1 MKTDGE
7 NNHSVPLFNE
17 NNVNN
22 FQKITKG
29 LTCGHMFRLV
39 RFTSS
44 SMKILSVRT
53 AALPA
58 LLFPLIAVAQPGTSD
73 EQTMVVT
80 AAPTAVSELDTPAAV
95 SVVNGDEMRQAAP
108 RVNLSESLGAV
119 PGLQVQNRQN
129 YAQDL
134 QLSIRGFGSRS
145 TYGVRGLRIY
155 VDGIPATMPDGQGQT
170 SNIDIGSVDSLDVLR
185 GPFSALY
192 GNSSGGVINVTTQT
206 GSQPPTIEASSYY
219 GSFGTWH
226 YGLKA
231 TGAVGD
237 GTHAGDVD
245 YTVSTNRFTTHG
257 YRDHSGARKN
267 LANAKLGVRI
277 NDVSKLTLLFNSVD
291 IKANDAGGLTYD
303 EWRNNPRQSPRGDQY
318 NTRKSTKQTQA
329 GLRYERQLSEQDDL
343 SVMMY
348 AGERETTQYQSI
360 PRAPQLNPSHAGGV
374 IDLTRHYQG
383 IDTRWTH
390 RGELLVPVTF
400 TTGLDYEN
408 MSERRKGVEN
418 FVMVNGAPQYGEE
431 GNLRRNER
439 NLMWNIDPYL
449 QTQWQ
454 LTDKLSLDAGVR
466 YSSVWFD
473 SNDYYVT
480 PGNGDDSGDASYH
493 KWLPAGS
500 LKYAVTE
507 AWNVYLSAGRG
518 FETPTIN
525 ELSYRSDNQS
535 GLNFG
540 LQPATNDTVEIGSKT
555 RIGNGLFTAA
565 LFQTNTDNEI
575 VVDASSGGRTSYKN
589 AGKTRRQ
596 GMELGLDQQFGE
608 SWRLKAAWTW
618 LDATY
623 RTNVCDDASCN
634 GNRIP
639 GIARNMGYAS
649 FGYQPDRGWY
659 AGSDIRYMSDIMAND
674 ENTAKAPSW
683 TVVGLTTGYKWS
695 YGKMDMDLFGRVD
708 NLFDRSYVGSVIV
721 NESNGRYYEPA
732 PGRNYG
738 VGLNLAWRFE

>member
-1 MKTDGE
+1 
-7 NNHSVPLFNE
+7 
-17 NNVNN
+17 
-22 FQKITKG
+22 
-29 LTCGHMFRLV
+29 
-39 RFTSS
+39 
-44 SMKILSVRT
+44 MKILSVRH

-58 LLFPLIAVAQPGTSD
+58 LLLPLIAAAQAAD

-80 AAPTAVSELDTPAAV
+80 AAPTTVSELDTPAAV

-170 SNIDIGSVDSLDVLR
+170 SNIDIGSVDTIEVLR

-192 GNSSGGVINVTTQT
+192 GNSSGGVINVTSQT
-206 GSQPPTIEASSYY
+206 GTQPPTVEASSYY

-226 YGLKA
+226 YGMKA

-237 GTHAGDVD
+237 GSHAGDVD

-267 LANAKLGVRI
+267 LANARLGVRI
-277 NDVSKLTLLFNSVD
+277 NDVSKLTLLLNSVD
-291 IKANDAGGLTYD
+291 IKANDAGGLTAD
-303 EWRNNPRQSPRGDQY
+303 EWRDNPRQSPRGDQY
-318 NTRKSTKQTQA
+318 NTRKNTRQTQA
-329 GLRYERQLSEQDDL
+329 GLRYERQLSAQDDL

-348 AGERETTQYQSI
+348 AGERETTQFQSI
-360 PRAPQLNPSHAGGV
+360 PRAPQLKPSHAGGV

-383 IDTRWTH
+383 IDTRLTH
-390 RGELLVPVTF
+390 RGELLVPVTL
-400 TTGLDYEN
+400 TAGLDYEN
-408 MSERRKGVEN
+408 MSERRKGYEN
-418 FVMVNGAPQYGEE
+418 FVMVNGAPQYGEQ
-431 GNLRRNER
+431 GALRRNER
-439 NLMWNIDPYL
+439 NLMWNVDPYL

-473 SNDYYVT
+473 SNDYYIT

-500 LKYAVTE
+500 LKYALTD

-540 LQPATNDTVEIGSKT
+540 LKPSTNDTVEIGSKT

-575 VVDASSGGRTSYKN
+575 VVDSSSGGRTSYKN

-623 RTNVCDDASCN
+623 RTNVCDDANCN

-649 FGYQPDRGWY
+649 FGYQPEQGWY

-695 YGKMDMDLFGRVD
+695 YGRMDMDLFGRID
-708 NLFDRSYVGSVIV
+708 NLFDREYVGSVIV

-738 VGLNLAWRFE
+738 IGLNLAWRFE

>member
-1 MKTDGE
+1 
-7 NNHSVPLFNE
+7 
-17 NNVNN
+17 
-22 FQKITKG
+22 
-29 LTCGHMFRLV
+29 
-39 RFTSS
+39 
-44 SMKILSVRT
+44 MKILSVRHV
-53 AALPA
+53 ALPA
-58 LLFPLIAVAQPGTSD
+58 LLLPLIAAAQAAD

-80 AAPTAVSELDTPAAV
+80 AAPTTVSELDTPAAV

-170 SNIDIGSVDSLDVLR
+170 SNIDIGSVDTIEVLR

-192 GNSSGGVINVTTQT
+192 GNSSGGVINVTSQT
-206 GSQPPTIEASSYY
+206 GTQPPTVEASSYY

-226 YGLKA
+226 YGMKA

-237 GTHAGDVD
+237 GSHAGDVD

-267 LANAKLGVRI
+267 LANARLGVRI
-277 NDVSKLTLLFNSVD
+277 NDVSKLTLLLNSVD
-291 IKANDAGGLTYD
+291 IKANDAGGLTAD
-303 EWRNNPRQSPRGDQY
+303 EWRDNPRQSPRGDQY
-318 NTRKSTKQTQA
+318 NTRKNTRQTQA
-329 GLRYERQLSEQDDL
+329 GLRYERQLSAQDDL

-348 AGERETTQYQSI
+348 AGERETTQFQSI
-360 PRAPQLNPSHAGGV
+360 PRAPQLKPSHAGGV

-383 IDTRWTH
+383 IDTRLTH
-390 RGELLVPVTF
+390 RGELLVPVTL
-400 TTGLDYEN
+400 TAGLDYEN
-408 MSERRKGVEN
+408 MSERRKGYEN
-418 FVMVNGAPQYGEE
+418 FVMVNGAPQYGEQ
-431 GNLRRNER
+431 GALRRNER
-439 NLMWNIDPYL
+439 NLMWNVDPYL

-473 SNDYYVT
+473 SNDYYIT

-500 LKYAVTE
+500 LKYALTD

-540 LQPATNDTVEIGSKT
+540 LKPSTNDTVEIGSKT

-575 VVDASSGGRTSYKN
+575 VVDSSSGGRTSYKN

-649 FGYQPDRGWY
+649 FGYQPEQGWY

-695 YGKMDMDLFGRVD
+695 YGRMDM
-708 NLFDRSYVGSVIV
+708 
-721 NESNGRYYEPA
+721 
-732 PGRNYG
+732 
-738 VGLNLAWRFE
+738 

>member
-1 MKTDGE
+1 
-7 NNHSVPLFNE
+7 
-17 NNVNN
+17 
-22 FQKITKG
+22 
-29 LTCGHMFRLV
+29 
-39 RFTSS
+39 
-44 SMKILSVRT
+44 MKILSVRH

-58 LLFPLIAVAQPGTSD
+58 LLLPLIAAAQAAD

-80 AAPTAVSELDTPAAV
+80 AAPTTVSELDTPAAV
-95 SVVNGDEMRQAAP
+95 SVVNGDKMRQAAP

-170 SNIDIGSVDSLDVLR
+170 SNIDIGSVDTIEVLR

-192 GNSSGGVINVTTQT
+192 GNSSGGVINVTSQT
-206 GSQPPTIEASSYY
+206 GTQPPTVEASSYY

-226 YGLKA
+226 YGMKA

-237 GTHAGDVD
+237 GSHAGDVD

-267 LANAKLGVRI
+267 LANARLGVRI
-277 NDVSKLTLLFNSVD
+277 NDVSKLTLLLNSVD
-291 IKANDAGGLTYD
+291 IKANDAGGLTAD
-303 EWRNNPRQSPRGDQY
+303 EWRDNPRQSPRGDQY
-318 NTRKSTKQTQA
+318 NTRKNTRQTQA
-329 GLRYERQLSEQDDL
+329 GLRYERQLSAQDDL

-348 AGERETTQYQSI
+348 AGERETTQFQSI
-360 PRAPQLNPSHAGGV
+360 PRAPQLKPSHAGGV

-383 IDTRWTH
+383 IDTRLTH
-390 RGELLVPVTF
+390 RGELLVPVTL
-400 TTGLDYEN
+400 TAGLDYEN
-408 MSERRKGVEN
+408 MSERRKGYEN
-418 FVMVNGAPQYGEE
+418 FVMVNGAPQYGEQ
-431 GNLRRNER
+431 GALRRNER
-439 NLMWNIDPYL
+439 NLMWNVDPYL

-473 SNDYYVT
+473 SNDYYIT

-500 LKYAVTE
+500 LKYALTD

-540 LQPATNDTVEIGSKT
+540 LKPSTNDTVEIGSKT

-575 VVDASSGGRTSYKN
+575 VVDSSSGGRTSYKN

-649 FGYQPDRGWY
+649 FGYQPEQGWY

-695 YGKMDMDLFGRVD
+695 YGRMDMDLFGRID
-708 NLFDRSYVGSVIV
+708 NLFDREYVGSVIV

-738 VGLNLAWRFE
+738 IGLNLAWRFE

>member
-1 MKTDGE
+1 
-7 NNHSVPLFNE
+7 
-17 NNVNN
+17 
-22 FQKITKG
+22 
-29 LTCGHMFRLV
+29 
-39 RFTSS
+39 
-44 SMKILSVRT
+44 MKILSVRH

-58 LLFPLIAVAQPGTSD
+58 LLLPLIAAAQAAD

-80 AAPTAVSELDTPAAV
+80 AAPTTVSELDTPAAV

-170 SNIDIGSVDSLDVLR
+170 SNIDIGSVDTIEVLR

-192 GNSSGGVINVTTQT
+192 GNSSGGVINVTSQT
-206 GSQPPTIEASSYY
+206 GTQPPTVEASSYY

-226 YGLKA
+226 YGMKA

-237 GTHAGDVD
+237 GSHAGDVD

-267 LANAKLGVRI
+267 LANARLGVRI
-277 NDVSKLTLLFNSVD
+277 NDVSKLTLLLNSVD
-291 IKANDAGGLTYD
+291 IKANDAGGLTAD
-303 EWRNNPRQSPRGDQY
+303 EWRDNPRQSPRGDQY
-318 NTRKSTKQTQA
+318 NTRKNTRQTQA
-329 GLRYERQLSEQDDL
+329 GLRYERQLSAQDDL

-348 AGERETTQYQSI
+348 AGERETTQFQSI
-360 PRAPQLNPSHAGGV
+360 PRAPQLKPSHAGGV

-383 IDTRWTH
+383 IDTRLTH
-390 RGELLVPVTF
+390 RGELLVPVTL
-400 TTGLDYEN
+400 TAGLDYEN
-408 MSERRKGVEN
+408 MSERRKGYEN
-418 FVMVNGAPQYGEE
+418 FVMVNGAPQYGEQ
-431 GNLRRNER
+431 GALRRNER
-439 NLMWNIDPYL
+439 NLMWNVDPYL

-473 SNDYYVT
+473 SNDYYIT

-500 LKYAVTE
+500 LKYALTD

-540 LQPATNDTVEIGSKT
+540 LKPSTNDTVEIGSKT

-575 VVDASSGGRTSYKN
+575 VVDSSSGGRTSYKN

-623 RTNVCDDASCN
+623 RTNVCDYASCN

-649 FGYQPDRGWY
+649 FGYQPEQGWY

-695 YGKMDMDLFGRVD
+695 YGRMDMDLFGRID
-708 NLFDRSYVGSVIV
+708 NLFDREYVGSVIV

-738 VGLNLAWRFE
+738 IGMNLAWRFE

>member
-1 MKTDGE
+1 
-7 NNHSVPLFNE
+7 
-17 NNVNN
+17 
-22 FQKITKG
+22 
-29 LTCGHMFRLV
+29 
-39 RFTSS
+39 
-44 SMKILSVRT
+44 MKIIAMRT
-53 AALPA
+53 VALPA
-58 LLFPLIAVAQPGTSD
+58 LLLPLVANVHASTND

-80 AAPTAVSELDTPAAV
+80 ATPTAVSELDTPAAV
-95 SVVNGDEMRQAAP
+95 SVVNGDDMRQAAP
-108 RVNLSESLGAV
+108 RINLSESLGAV

-145 TYGVRGLRIY
+145 TYGVRGLRLY

-170 SNIDIGSVDSLDVLR
+170 SNIDIGSIDSLEVLR

-192 GNSSGGVINVTTQT
+192 GNSSGGVINVNTQT

-237 GTHAGDVD
+237 GSQAGDVD

-257 YRDHSGARKN
+257 SRDHSGARKN

-291 IKANDAGGLTYD
+291 IKANDPGGLSYE
-303 EWRNNPRQSPRGDQY
+303 EWQNNPRQSPRGDQY
-318 NTRKSTKQTQA
+318 NTRKTVKQTQA
-329 GLRYERQLSEQDDL
+329 GLRYERQLSQQDDL

-360 PRAPQLNPSHAGGV
+360 PMAPQLKPSHSGGV

-408 MSERRKGVEN
+408 MSEQRKGYEN
-418 FVMVNGAPQYGEE
+418 FVVTNDGVQLGEK

-439 NLMWNIDPYL
+439 NLMWNVDPYL

-454 LTDKLSLDAGVR
+454 LTDKLTFDAGVR

-473 SNDYYVT
+473 SNDHYVT
-480 PGNGDDSGDASYH
+480 EDNPDSSDSTSYH

-518 FETPTIN
+518 FETPTIT
-525 ELSYRSDNQS
+525 ELSYRSKNIA
-535 GLNFG
+535 GLNLG
-540 LQPATNDTVEIGSKT
+540 LKPATNDTVEIGSKL
-555 RIGNGLFTAA
+555 RVANGLLTAA
-565 LFQTNTDNEI
+565 LFQTDTDNEI
-575 VVDASSGGRTSYKN
+575 VADDSAGGRTSYKN

-596 GMELGLDQQFGE
+596 GMELGLDQQFGD
-608 SWRLKAAWTW
+608 SWKLKAAWTW

-623 RTNVCDDASCN
+623 RTNVCGSSDCN

-649 FGYQPDRGWY
+649 FGYQPEQGWY
-659 AGSDIRYMSDIMAND
+659 AGSDIRYMGDIMAND
-674 ENTAKAPSW
+674 ANTAKAPSW

-708 NLFDRSYVGSVIV
+708 NLFDRNYAGSVIV

-732 PGRNYG
+732 PGRNFG
-738 VGLNLAWRFE
+738 IGMNIAWRFE

>member
-1 MKTDGE
+1 
-7 NNHSVPLFNE
+7 
-17 NNVNN
+17 
-22 FQKITKG
+22 
-29 LTCGHMFRLV
+29 
-39 RFTSS
+39 
-44 SMKILSVRT
+44 MKILSVRH

-58 LLFPLIAVAQPGTSD
+58 LLLPLIAAAQAAD

-80 AAPTAVSELDTPAAV
+80 AAPTTVSELDTPAAV

-170 SNIDIGSVDSLDVLR
+170 SNIDIGSVDTIEVLR

-192 GNSSGGVINVTTQT
+192 GNSSGGVINVTSQT
-206 GSQPPTIEASSYY
+206 GTQPPTVEASSYY

-226 YGLKA
+226 YGMKA

-237 GTHAGDVD
+237 GSHAGDVD

-267 LANAKLGVRI
+267 LANARLGVRI
-277 NDVSKLTLLFNSVD
+277 NDVSKLTLLLNSVD
-291 IKANDAGGLTYD
+291 IKANDAGGLTAD
-303 EWRNNPRQSPRGDQY
+303 EWHDNPRQSPRGDQY
-318 NTRKSTKQTQA
+318 NTRKNTRQTQA
-329 GLRYERQLSEQDDL
+329 GLRYERQLSAQDDL

-348 AGERETTQYQSI
+348 AGERETTQFQSI
-360 PRAPQLNPSHAGGV
+360 PRAPQLKPSHAGGV

-383 IDTRWTH
+383 IDTRLTH
-390 RGELLVPVTF
+390 RGELLVPVTL
-400 TTGLDYEN
+400 TAGLDYEN
-408 MSERRKGVEN
+408 MSERRKGYEN
-418 FVMVNGAPQYGEE
+418 FVMVNGAPQYGEQ
-431 GNLRRNER
+431 GALRRNER
-439 NLMWNIDPYL
+439 NLMWNVDPYL

-473 SNDYYVT
+473 SNDYYIT

-500 LKYAVTE
+500 LKYALTD

-540 LQPATNDTVEIGSKT
+540 LKPSTNDTVEIGSKT
-555 RIGNGLFTAA
+555 RIGNGLLTAA
-565 LFQTNTDNEI
+565 LFQTDTDNEI
-575 VVDASSGGRTSYKN
+575 VVDSSSGGRTSYKN

-623 RTNVCDDASCN
+623 RTNVCGDASCN

-649 FGYQPDRGWY
+649 FGYQPELGWY

-695 YGKMDMDLFGRVD
+695 YGRMDMDLFGRVD
-708 NLFDRSYVGSVIV
+708 NLFDREYVGSVIV

-738 VGLNLAWRFE
+738 IGLNLAWRFE

>member
-1 MKTDGE
+1 
-7 NNHSVPLFNE
+7 
-17 NNVNN
+17 
-22 FQKITKG
+22 
-29 LTCGHMFRLV
+29 
-39 RFTSS
+39 
-44 SMKILSVRT
+44 MKILSVRH

-58 LLFPLIAVAQPGTSD
+58 LLLPLIAAAQAAD

-80 AAPTAVSELDTPAAV
+80 AAPTTVSELDTPAAV

-170 SNIDIGSVDSLDVLR
+170 SNIDIGSVDTIEVLR

-192 GNSSGGVINVTTQT
+192 GNSSGGVINVTSQT
-206 GSQPPTIEASSYY
+206 GTQPPTVEASSYY
-219 GSFGTWH
+219 GSFGTCH
-226 YGLKA
+226 YGMKA

-237 GTHAGDVD
+237 GSHAGDVD

-267 LANAKLGVRI
+267 LANARLGVRI
-277 NDVSKLTLLFNSVD
+277 NDVSKLTLLLNSVD
-291 IKANDAGGLTYD
+291 IKANDAGGLTAD
-303 EWRNNPRQSPRGDQY
+303 EWRDNPRQSPRGDQY
-318 NTRKSTKQTQA
+318 NTRKNTRQTQA
-329 GLRYERQLSEQDDL
+329 GLRYERQLSAQDDL

-348 AGERETTQYQSI
+348 AGERETTQFQSI
-360 PRAPQLNPSHAGGV
+360 PRAPQLKPSHAGGV

-383 IDTRWTH
+383 IDTRLTH
-390 RGELLVPVTF
+390 RGELLVPVTL
-400 TTGLDYEN
+400 TAGLDYEN
-408 MSERRKGVEN
+408 MSERRKGYEN
-418 FVMVNGAPQYGEE
+418 FVMVNGAPQYGEQ
-431 GNLRRNER
+431 GALRRNER
-439 NLMWNIDPYL
+439 NLMWNVDPYL

-473 SNDYYVT
+473 SNDYYIT

-500 LKYAVTE
+500 LKYALTD

-540 LQPATNDTVEIGSKT
+540 LKPSTNDTVEIGSKT

-575 VVDASSGGRTSYKN
+575 VVDSSSGGRTSYKN

-649 FGYQPDRGWY
+649 FGYQPEQGWY

-695 YGKMDMDLFGRVD
+695 YGRMDMDLFGRID
-708 NLFDRSYVGSVIV
+708 NLFDREYVGSVIV

-738 VGLNLAWRFE
+738 IGLNLAWRFE

>member
-1 MKTDGE
+1 
-7 NNHSVPLFNE
+7 
-17 NNVNN
+17 
-22 FQKITKG
+22 
-29 LTCGHMFRLV
+29 
-39 RFTSS
+39 
-44 SMKILSVRT
+44 MKILSVRH

-58 LLFPLIAVAQPGTSD
+58 LLLPLIAAAQAAD

-80 AAPTAVSELDTPAAV
+80 AAPTTVSELDTPAAV

-170 SNIDIGSVDSLDVLR
+170 SNIDIGSVDTIEVLR

-192 GNSSGGVINVTTQT
+192 GNSSGGVINVTSQT
-206 GSQPPTIEASSYY
+206 GTQPPTVEASSYY

-226 YGLKA
+226 YGMKA

-237 GTHAGDVD
+237 GSHAGDVD

-267 LANAKLGVRI
+267 LANARLGVRI
-277 NDVSKLTLLFNSVD
+277 NDVSKLTLLLNSVD
-291 IKANDAGGLTYD
+291 IKANDAGGLTAD
-303 EWRNNPRQSPRGDQY
+303 EWRDNPRQSPRGDQY
-318 NTRKSTKQTQA
+318 NTRKNTRQTQA
-329 GLRYERQLSEQDDL
+329 GLRYERQLSAQDDL

-348 AGERETTQYQSI
+348 AGERETTQFQSI
-360 PRAPQLNPSHAGGV
+360 PRAPQLKPSHAGGV

-383 IDTRWTH
+383 IDTRLTH
-390 RGELLVPVTF
+390 RGELLVPVTL
-400 TTGLDYEN
+400 TAGLDYEN
-408 MSERRKGVEN
+408 MCERRKGYEN
-418 FVMVNGAPQYGEE
+418 FVMVNGAPQYGEQ
-431 GNLRRNER
+431 GALRRNER
-439 NLMWNIDPYL
+439 NLMWNVDPYL

-473 SNDYYVT
+473 SNDYYIT

-500 LKYAVTE
+500 LKYALTD

-540 LQPATNDTVEIGSKT
+540 LKPSTNDTVEIGSKT

-575 VVDASSGGRTSYKN
+575 VVDSSSGGRTSYKN

-649 FGYQPDRGWY
+649 FGYQPEQGWY

-695 YGKMDMDLFGRVD
+695 YGRMDMDLFGRID
-708 NLFDRSYVGSVIV
+708 NLFDREYVGSVIV

-738 VGLNLAWRFE
+738 IGLNLAWRFE

>member
-1 MKTDGE
+1 
-7 NNHSVPLFNE
+7 
-17 NNVNN
+17 
-22 FQKITKG
+22 
-29 LTCGHMFRLV
+29 
-39 RFTSS
+39 
-44 SMKILSVRT
+44 MKILSVRHV
-53 AALPA
+53 ALPA
-58 LLFPLIAVAQPGTSD
+58 LLLPLIAAAQAAD

-80 AAPTAVSELDTPAAV
+80 AAPTTVSELDTPAAV

-170 SNIDIGSVDSLDVLR
+170 SNIDIGSVDTIEVLR

-192 GNSSGGVINVTTQT
+192 GNSSGGVINVTSQT
-206 GSQPPTIEASSYY
+206 GTQPPTVEASSYY
-219 GSFGTWH
+219 SSFGTWH
-226 YGLKA
+226 YGMKA

-237 GTHAGDVD
+237 GSHAGDVD

-267 LANAKLGVRI
+267 LANARLGVRI
-277 NDVSKLTLLFNSVD
+277 NDVSKLTLLLNSVD
-291 IKANDAGGLTYD
+291 IKANDAGGLTAD
-303 EWRNNPRQSPRGDQY
+303 EWRDNPRQSPRGDQY
-318 NTRKSTKQTQA
+318 NTRKNTRQTQA
-329 GLRYERQLSEQDDL
+329 GLRYERQLSAQDDL

-348 AGERETTQYQSI
+348 AGERETTQFQSI
-360 PRAPQLNPSHAGGV
+360 PRAPQLKPSHAGGV

-383 IDTRWTH
+383 IDTRLTH
-390 RGELLVPVTF
+390 RGELLVPVTL
-400 TTGLDYEN
+400 TAGLDYEN
-408 MSERRKGVEN
+408 MSERRKGYEN
-418 FVMVNGAPQYGEE
+418 FVMVNGAPQYGEQ
-431 GNLRRNER
+431 GALRRNER
-439 NLMWNIDPYL
+439 NLMWNVDPYL

-473 SNDYYVT
+473 SNDYYIT

-500 LKYAVTE
+500 LKYALTD
-507 AWNVYLSAGRG
+507 AWNVYLFAGRG

-540 LQPATNDTVEIGSKT
+540 LKPSTNDTVEIGSKT

-575 VVDASSGGRTSYKN
+575 VVDSSSGGRTSYKN

-649 FGYQPDRGWY
+649 FGYQPEQGWY

-695 YGKMDMDLFGRVD
+695 YGRMDMDLFGRID
-708 NLFDRSYVGSVIV
+708 NLFDREYVGSVIV

-738 VGLNLAWRFE
+738 IGLNLAWRFE

>member
-1 MKTDGE
+1 
-7 NNHSVPLFNE
+7 
-17 NNVNN
+17 
-22 FQKITKG
+22 
-29 LTCGHMFRLV
+29 
-39 RFTSS
+39 
-44 SMKILSVRT
+44 MKILSVRH

-58 LLFPLIAVAQPGTSD
+58 LLLPLIAAAQAAD

-80 AAPTAVSELDTPAAV
+80 AAPTTVSELDTPAAV

-170 SNIDIGSVDSLDVLR
+170 SNIDIGSVDTIEVLR

-192 GNSSGGVINVTTQT
+192 GNSSGGVINVTSQT
-206 GSQPPTIEASSYY
+206 GTQPPTVEASSYY

-226 YGLKA
+226 YGMKA

-237 GTHAGDVD
+237 GSHAGDVD

-267 LANAKLGVRI
+267 LANARLGVRI
-277 NDVSKLTLLFNSVD
+277 NDVSKLTLLLNSVD
-291 IKANDAGGLTYD
+291 IKANDAGGLTAD
-303 EWRNNPRQSPRGDQY
+303 EWRDNPRQSPRGDQY
-318 NTRKSTKQTQA
+318 NTRKNTRQTQA
-329 GLRYERQLSEQDDL
+329 GLRYERQLSAQDDL

-348 AGERETTQYQSI
+348 AGERETTQFQSI
-360 PRAPQLNPSHAGGV
+360 PRAPQLKPSHAGGV

-383 IDTRWTH
+383 IDTRLTH
-390 RGELLVPVTF
+390 RGELLVPVTL
-400 TTGLDYEN
+400 TAGLDYEN
-408 MSERRKGVEN
+408 MSERRKGYEN
-418 FVMVNGAPQYGEE
+418 FVMVNGAPQYGEQ
-431 GNLRRNER
+431 GALRRNER
-439 NLMWNIDPYL
+439 NLMWNVDPYL

-466 YSSVWFD
+466 YSSVWVD
-473 SNDYYVT
+473 SNDYYIT

-500 LKYAVTE
+500 LKYALTD

-540 LQPATNDTVEIGSKT
+540 LKPSTNDTVEIGSKT

-575 VVDASSGGRTSYKN
+575 VVDSSSGGRTSYKN

-596 GMELGLDQQFGE
+596 GMELGLDQKFGE

-649 FGYQPDRGWY
+649 FGYQPEQGWY

-695 YGKMDMDLFGRVD
+695 YGRMDMDLFGRID
-708 NLFDRSYVGSVIV
+708 NLFDREYVGSVIV

-738 VGLNLAWRFE
+738 IGLNLAWRFE

>member
-1 MKTDGE
+1 MR
-7 NNHSVPLFNE
+7 H
-17 NNVNN
+17 
-22 FQKITKG
+22 
-29 LTCGHMFRLV
+29 
-39 RFTSS
+39 
-44 SMKILSVRT
+44 

-58 LLFPLIAVAQPGTSD
+58 LILPLIAAAQAAD

-80 AAPTAVSELDTPAAV
+80 AAPTTVSELDTPAAV

-170 SNIDIGSVDSLDVLR
+170 SNIDIGSVDTIEVLR

-192 GNSSGGVINVTTQT
+192 GNSSGGVINVTSQT
-206 GSQPPTIEASSYY
+206 GTQPPTVEASSYY

-226 YGLKA
+226 YGMKA

-237 GTHAGDVD
+237 GSHAGDVD

-267 LANAKLGVRI
+267 LANARLGVRI
-277 NDVSKLTLLFNSVD
+277 NDVSKLTLLLNSVD
-291 IKANDAGGLTYD
+291 IKANDAGGLTAD
-303 EWRNNPRQSPRGDQY
+303 EWRDNPRQSPRGDQY
-318 NTRKSTKQTQA
+318 NTRKNTRQTQA
-329 GLRYERQLSEQDDL
+329 GLRYERQLSAQDDL

-348 AGERETTQYQSI
+348 AGERETTQFQSI
-360 PRAPQLNPSHAGGV
+360 PRAPQLKPSHAGGV

-383 IDTRWTH
+383 IDTRLTH
-390 RGELLVPVTF
+390 RGELLVPVTL
-400 TTGLDYEN
+400 TAGLDYEN
-408 MSERRKGVEN
+408 MSERRKGYEN
-418 FVMVNGAPQYGEE
+418 FVMVNGAPQYGEQ
-431 GNLRRNER
+431 GALRRNER
-439 NLMWNIDPYL
+439 NLMWNVDPYL

-473 SNDYYVT
+473 SNDYYIT

-500 LKYAVTE
+500 LKYALTD

-540 LQPATNDTVEIGSKT
+540 LKPSTNDTVEIGSKT

-575 VVDASSGGRTSYKN
+575 VVDSSSGGRTSYKN

-649 FGYQPDRGWY
+649 FGYQPEQGWY

-695 YGKMDMDLFGRVD
+695 YGRMDMDLFGRID
-708 NLFDRSYVGSVIV
+708 NLFDREYVGSVIV

-738 VGLNLAWRFE
+738 IGLNLAWRFE

>member
-1 MKTDGE
+1 
-7 NNHSVPLFNE
+7 
-17 NNVNN
+17 
-22 FQKITKG
+22 
-29 LTCGHMFRLV
+29 
-39 RFTSS
+39 
-44 SMKILSVRT
+44 MKILSVRH

-58 LLFPLIAVAQPGTSD
+58 LLLPLIAAAQTAD

-80 AAPTAVSELDTPAAV
+80 AAPTTVSELDTPAAV

-155 VDGIPATMPDGQGQT
+155 VDGIPATMPNGQGQT
-170 SNIDIGSVDSLDVLR
+170 SNIDIGSVDTIEVLR

-192 GNSSGGVINVTTQT
+192 GNSSGGVINVTSQT
-206 GSQPPTIEASSYY
+206 GTQPPTVEASSYY

-226 YGLKA
+226 YGMKA

-237 GTHAGDVD
+237 GSHAGDVD

-257 YRDHSGARKN
+257 YRDYSGARKN
-267 LANAKLGVRI
+267 LANARLGVRI
-277 NDVSKLTLLFNSVD
+277 NDVSKLTLLLNSVD
-291 IKANDAGGLTYD
+291 IKANDAGGLTAD
-303 EWRNNPRQSPRGDQY
+303 EWRDNPRQSPRGDQY
-318 NTRKSTKQTQA
+318 NTRKNTRQTQA
-329 GLRYERQLSEQDDL
+329 GLRYERQLSAQDDL

-348 AGERETTQYQSI
+348 AGERETTQFQSI
-360 PRAPQLNPSHAGGV
+360 PRTPQLKPSHAGGV

-383 IDTRWTH
+383 IDTRQTH
-390 RGELLVPVTF
+390 RGELLVPVTL
-400 TTGLDYEN
+400 TAGLDYEN
-408 MSERRKGVEN
+408 MSERRKGYEN
-418 FVMVNGAPQYGEE
+418 FVMVNGAPQYGEQ
-431 GNLRRNER
+431 GALRRNER

-473 SNDYYVT
+473 SNDYYIT

-500 LKYAVTE
+500 LKYALTD

-540 LQPATNDTVEIGSKT
+540 LKPSTNDTVEIGSKT
-555 RIGNGLFTAA
+555 RLGNGLLTAA

-575 VVDASSGGRTSYKN
+575 VVDSSSGGRTSYKN

-649 FGYQPDRGWY
+649 FGYQPEQGWY

-695 YGKMDMDLFGRVD
+695 YGRMDMDLFGRVD
-708 NLFDRSYVGSVIV
+708 NLFDREYVGSVIV

-738 VGLNLAWRFE
+738 IGLNLAWRFE

>member
-1 MKTDGE
+1 MR
-7 NNHSVPLFNE
+7 H
-17 NNVNN
+17 
-22 FQKITKG
+22 
-29 LTCGHMFRLV
+29 
-39 RFTSS
+39 
-44 SMKILSVRT
+44 

-58 LLFPLIAVAQPGTSD
+58 LLLPLIAAAQAAD

-80 AAPTAVSELDTPAAV
+80 AAPTTVSELDTPAAV

-170 SNIDIGSVDSLDVLR
+170 SNIDIGSVDTIEVLR

-192 GNSSGGVINVTTQT
+192 GNSSGGVINVTSQT
-206 GSQPPTIEASSYY
+206 GTQPPTVEASSYY

-226 YGLKA
+226 YGMKA

-237 GTHAGDVD
+237 GSHAGDVD

-267 LANAKLGVRI
+267 LANARLGVRI
-277 NDVSKLTLLFNSVD
+277 NDVSKLTLLLNSVD
-291 IKANDAGGLTYD
+291 IKANDAGGLTAD
-303 EWRNNPRQSPRGDQY
+303 EWRDNPRQSPRGDQY
-318 NTRKSTKQTQA
+318 NTRKNTRQTQA
-329 GLRYERQLSEQDDL
+329 GLRYERQLSAQDDL

-348 AGERETTQYQSI
+348 AGERETTQFQSI
-360 PRAPQLNPSHAGGV
+360 PRAPQLKPSHAGGV

-383 IDTRWTH
+383 IDTRLTH
-390 RGELLVPVTF
+390 RGELLVPVTL
-400 TTGLDYEN
+400 TAGLDYEN
-408 MSERRKGVEN
+408 MSERRKGYEN
-418 FVMVNGAPQYGEE
+418 FVMVNGAPQYGEQ
-431 GNLRRNER
+431 GALRRNER
-439 NLMWNIDPYL
+439 NLMWNVDPYL

-473 SNDYYVT
+473 SNDYYIT

-500 LKYAVTE
+500 LKYALTD

-540 LQPATNDTVEIGSKT
+540 LKPSTNDTVEIGSKT
-555 RIGNGLFTAA
+555 RIGNGLFTAT

-575 VVDASSGGRTSYKN
+575 VVDSSSGGRTSYKN

-649 FGYQPDRGWY
+649 FGYQPEQGWY

-695 YGKMDMDLFGRVD
+695 YGRMDMDLFGRID
-708 NLFDRSYVGSVIV
+708 NLFDREYVGSVIV

-738 VGLNLAWRFE
+738 IGLNLAWRFE

>member
-1 MKTDGE
+1 
-7 NNHSVPLFNE
+7 
-17 NNVNN
+17 
-22 FQKITKG
+22 
-29 LTCGHMFRLV
+29 
-39 RFTSS
+39 
-44 SMKILSVRT
+44 MKILSVRH

-58 LLFPLIAVAQPGTSD
+58 LLLPLIAAAQTAD

-80 AAPTAVSELDTPAAV
+80 AAPTTVSELDTPAAV

-170 SNIDIGSVDSLDVLR
+170 SNIDIGSVDTIEVLR

-192 GNSSGGVINVTTQT
+192 GNSSGGVINVTSQT
-206 GSQPPTIEASSYY
+206 GTQPPTVEASSYY

-226 YGLKA
+226 YGMKA

-237 GTHAGDVD
+237 GSHAGDVD

-267 LANAKLGVRI
+267 LANARLGVRI
-277 NDVSKLTLLFNSVD
+277 NDVSKLTLLLNSVD
-291 IKANDAGGLTYD
+291 IKANDAGGLTAD
-303 EWRNNPRQSPRGDQY
+303 EWRDNPRQSPRGDQY
-318 NTRKSTKQTQA
+318 NTRKNTRQTQA
-329 GLRYERQLSEQDDL
+329 GLRYERQLSAQDDL

-348 AGERETTQYQSI
+348 AGERETTQFQSI
-360 PRAPQLNPSHAGGV
+360 PRTPQLKPSHAGGV

-383 IDTRWTH
+383 IDTRLTH
-390 RGELLVPVTF
+390 RGELLVPVTL
-400 TTGLDYEN
+400 TAGLDYEN
-408 MSERRKGVEN
+408 MSERRKGYEN
-418 FVMVNGAPQYGEE
+418 FVMVNGAPQYGEQ
-431 GNLRRNER
+431 GALRRNER
-439 NLMWNIDPYL
+439 NLMWNVDPYL

-454 LTDKLSLDAGVR
+454 LTEKLSLDAGVR

-473 SNDYYVT
+473 SNDYYIT

-500 LKYAVTE
+500 LKYALTD

-540 LQPATNDTVEIGSKT
+540 LKPSTNDTVEIGSKT
-555 RIGNGLFTAA
+555 RLGNGLLTAA

-575 VVDASSGGRTSYKN
+575 VVDSSSGGRTSYKN

-649 FGYQPDRGWY
+649 FGYQPEQGWY

-695 YGKMDMDLFGRVD
+695 YGRMDMDLFGRVD
-708 NLFDRSYVGSVIV
+708 NLFDREYVGSVIV

-738 VGLNLAWRFE
+738 IGLNLAWRFE

>member
-1 MKTDGE
+1 
-7 NNHSVPLFNE
+7 
-17 NNVNN
+17 
-22 FQKITKG
+22 
-29 LTCGHMFRLV
+29 
-39 RFTSS
+39 
-44 SMKILSVRT
+44 MKILSVRH

-58 LLFPLIAVAQPGTSD
+58 LLLPLIAAAQTAD

-80 AAPTAVSELDTPAAV
+80 AAPTTVSELDTPAAV

-155 VDGIPATMPDGQGQT
+155 VDGIPATMPDGQGQS
-170 SNIDIGSVDSLDVLR
+170 SNIDIGSVDTIEVLR

-192 GNSSGGVINVTTQT
+192 GNSSGGVINVTSQT
-206 GSQPPTIEASSYY
+206 GTQPPTVEASSYY

-226 YGLKA
+226 YGMKA

-237 GTHAGDVD
+237 GSHAGDVD

-267 LANAKLGVRI
+267 LANARLGVRI
-277 NDVSKLTLLFNSVD
+277 NDVSKLTLLLNSVD
-291 IKANDAGGLTYD
+291 IKANDAGGLTAD
-303 EWRNNPRQSPRGDQY
+303 EWRDNPRQSPRGDQY
-318 NTRKSTKQTQA
+318 NTRKNTRQTQA
-329 GLRYERQLSEQDDL
+329 GLRYERQLSAQDDL

-348 AGERETTQYQSI
+348 AGERETTQFQSI
-360 PRAPQLNPSHAGGV
+360 PRAPQLKPSHAGGV

-383 IDTRWTH
+383 IDTRLPH
-390 RGELLVPVTF
+390 RGELLVPVTL
-400 TTGLDYEN
+400 TAGLDYEN
-408 MSERRKGVEN
+408 MSERRKGYEN
-418 FVMVNGAPQYGEE
+418 FVMVNGAPQYGEQ
-431 GNLRRNER
+431 GALRRNER
-439 NLMWNIDPYL
+439 NLMWNVDPYL

-473 SNDYYVT
+473 SNDYYIT

-500 LKYAVTE
+500 LKYALTD

-540 LQPATNDTVEIGSKT
+540 LKPSTNDTVEIGSKT
-555 RIGNGLFTAA
+555 RLGNGLLTAA

-575 VVDASSGGRTSYKN
+575 VVDSSSGGRTSYKN

-649 FGYQPDRGWY
+649 FGYQPEQGWY

-695 YGKMDMDLFGRVD
+695 YGRMDMDLFGRVD
-708 NLFDRSYVGSVIV
+708 NLFDREYVGSVIV

-738 VGLNLAWRFE
+738 IGLNLAWRFE

>member
-1 MKTDGE
+1 MR
-7 NNHSVPLFNE
+7 H
-17 NNVNN
+17 
-22 FQKITKG
+22 
-29 LTCGHMFRLV
+29 
-39 RFTSS
+39 
-44 SMKILSVRT
+44 

-58 LLFPLIAVAQPGTSD
+58 LLLPLIAAAQAAD

-80 AAPTAVSELDTPAAV
+80 AAPTTVSELDTPAAV

-170 SNIDIGSVDSLDVLR
+170 SNIDIGSVDTIEVLR

-192 GNSSGGVINVTTQT
+192 GNSSGGVINVTSQT
-206 GSQPPTIEASSYY
+206 GTQPPTVEASSYY

-226 YGLKA
+226 YGMKA

-237 GTHAGDVD
+237 GSHAGDVD

-267 LANAKLGVRI
+267 LANARLGVRI
-277 NDVSKLTLLFNSVD
+277 NDVSKLTLLLNSVD
-291 IKANDAGGLTYD
+291 IKANDAGGLTAD
-303 EWRNNPRQSPRGDQY
+303 EWRDNPRQSPRGDQY
-318 NTRKSTKQTQA
+318 NTRKNTRQTQA
-329 GLRYERQLSEQDDL
+329 GLRYERQLSAQDDL

-348 AGERETTQYQSI
+348 AGERETTQFQSI
-360 PRAPQLNPSHAGGV
+360 PRAPQLKPSHAGGV

-383 IDTRWTH
+383 IDTRLTH
-390 RGELLVPVTF
+390 RGELLVPVTL
-400 TTGLDYEN
+400 TAGLDYEN
-408 MSERRKGVEN
+408 MSERRKGYEN
-418 FVMVNGAPQYGEE
+418 FVMVNGAPQYGEQ
-431 GNLRRNER
+431 GALRRNER
-439 NLMWNIDPYL
+439 NLMWNVDPYL

-473 SNDYYVT
+473 SNDYYIT

-500 LKYAVTE
+500 LKYALTD

-525 ELSYRSDNQS
+525 ELPYRSDNQS

-540 LQPATNDTVEIGSKT
+540 LKPSTNDTVEIGSKT
-555 RIGNGLFTAA
+555 RIGNGLLTAA
-565 LFQTNTDNEI
+565 LFQTDTDNEI
-575 VVDASSGGRTSYKN
+575 VVDSSSGGRTSYKN

-623 RTNVCDDASCN
+623 RTNVCGDASCN

-649 FGYQPDRGWY
+649 FGYQPEQGWY

-695 YGKMDMDLFGRVD
+695 YGRMDMDLFGRVD
-708 NLFDRSYVGSVIV
+708 NLFDREYVGSVIV

-738 VGLNLAWRFE
+738 IGLNLAWRFE

>member
-1 MKTDGE
+1 
-7 NNHSVPLFNE
+7 
-17 NNVNN
+17 
-22 FQKITKG
+22 
-29 LTCGHMFRLV
+29 
-39 RFTSS
+39 
-44 SMKILSVRT
+44 MKILSVRH

-58 LLFPLIAVAQPGTSD
+58 LLLPLIAAAQAAD

-80 AAPTAVSELDTPAAV
+80 AAPTTVSELDTPAAV

-170 SNIDIGSVDSLDVLR
+170 SNIDIGSVDTIEVLR

-192 GNSSGGVINVTTQT
+192 GNSSGGVINVTSQT
-206 GSQPPTIEASSYY
+206 GTQPPTVEASSYY

-226 YGLKA
+226 YGMKA

-237 GTHAGDVD
+237 GSHAGDVD

-267 LANAKLGVRI
+267 LANARLGVRI
-277 NDVSKLTLLFNSVD
+277 NDVSKLTLLLNSVD
-291 IKANDAGGLTYD
+291 IKANDAGGLTAD
-303 EWRNNPRQSPRGDQY
+303 EWRDNPRQSPRGDQY
-318 NTRKSTKQTQA
+318 NTRKNTRQTQA
-329 GLRYERQLSEQDDL
+329 GLRYERQLSAQDDL

-348 AGERETTQYQSI
+348 AGERETTQFQSI
-360 PRAPQLNPSHAGGV
+360 PRAPQLKPSHAGGV

-383 IDTRWTH
+383 IDTRLTH
-390 RGELLVPVTF
+390 RGELLVPVTL
-400 TTGLDYEN
+400 TAGLDYEN
-408 MSERRKGVEN
+408 MSERRKGYEN
-418 FVMVNGAPQYGEE
+418 FVMVNGAPQYGEQDA
-431 GNLRRNER
+431 LRRNER
-439 NLMWNIDPYL
+439 NLMWNVDPYL

-473 SNDYYVT
+473 SNDYYIT

-500 LKYAVTE
+500 LKYALTD

-540 LQPATNDTVEIGSKT
+540 LKPSTNDTVEIGSKT

-575 VVDASSGGRTSYKN
+575 VVDSSSGGRTSYKN

-649 FGYQPDRGWY
+649 FGYQPEQGWY

-695 YGKMDMDLFGRVD
+695 YGRMDMDLFGRID
-708 NLFDRSYVGSVIV
+708 NLFDREYVGSVIV

-738 VGLNLAWRFE
+738 IGLNLAWRFE

>member
-1 MKTDGE
+1 
-7 NNHSVPLFNE
+7 
-17 NNVNN
+17 
-22 FQKITKG
+22 
-29 LTCGHMFRLV
+29 
-39 RFTSS
+39 
-44 SMKILSVRT
+44 MKILSVRH

-58 LLFPLIAVAQPGTSD
+58 LLLPLIAAAQAAD

-80 AAPTAVSELDTPAAV
+80 AAPTTVYELDTPAAV

-170 SNIDIGSVDSLDVLR
+170 SNIDIGSVDTIEVLR

-192 GNSSGGVINVTTQT
+192 GNSSGGVINVTSQT
-206 GSQPPTIEASSYY
+206 GTQPPTVEASSYY

-226 YGLKA
+226 YGMKA

-237 GTHAGDVD
+237 GSHAGDVD

-267 LANAKLGVRI
+267 LANARLGVRI
-277 NDVSKLTLLFNSVD
+277 NDVSKLTLLLNSVD
-291 IKANDAGGLTYD
+291 IKANDAGGLTAD
-303 EWRNNPRQSPRGDQY
+303 EWRDNPRQSPRGDQY
-318 NTRKSTKQTQA
+318 NTRKNTRQTQA
-329 GLRYERQLSEQDDL
+329 GLRYERQLSAQDDL

-348 AGERETTQYQSI
+348 AGERETTQFQSI
-360 PRAPQLNPSHAGGV
+360 PRAPQLKPSHAGGV

-383 IDTRWTH
+383 IDTRLTH
-390 RGELLVPVTF
+390 RGELLVPVTL
-400 TTGLDYEN
+400 TAGLDYEN
-408 MSERRKGVEN
+408 MSERRKGYEN
-418 FVMVNGAPQYGEE
+418 FVMVNGAPQYGEQ
-431 GNLRRNER
+431 GALRRNER
-439 NLMWNIDPYL
+439 NLMWNVDPYL

-473 SNDYYVT
+473 SNDYYIT

-500 LKYAVTE
+500 LKYALTD

-540 LQPATNDTVEIGSKT
+540 LKPSTNDTVEIGSKT

-575 VVDASSGGRTSYKN
+575 VVDSSSGGRTSYKN

-649 FGYQPDRGWY
+649 FGYQPEQGWY

-695 YGKMDMDLFGRVD
+695 YGRMDMDLFGRID
-708 NLFDRSYVGSVIV
+708 NLFDREYVGSVIV

-738 VGLNLAWRFE
+738 IGLNLAWRFE

>member
-1 MKTDGE
+1 
-7 NNHSVPLFNE
+7 
-17 NNVNN
+17 
-22 FQKITKG
+22 
-29 LTCGHMFRLV
+29 
-39 RFTSS
+39 
-44 SMKILSVRT
+44 MKIIAMRT
-53 AALPA
+53 VALPA
-58 LLFPLIAVAQPGTSD
+58 LLLPLVANVHASTND

-80 AAPTAVSELDTPAAV
+80 ATPTAVSELDTPAAV
-95 SVVNGDEMRQAAP
+95 SVVNGDDMRQAAP
-108 RVNLSESLGAV
+108 RINLSESLGAV

-145 TYGVRGLRIY
+145 TYGVRGLRLY

-170 SNIDIGSVDSLDVLR
+170 SNIDIGSIDSLEVLR

-192 GNSSGGVINVTTQT
+192 GNSSGGVINVNTQT

-237 GTHAGDVD
+237 GCQAGDVD

-257 YRDHSGARKN
+257 SRDHSGARKN

-291 IKANDAGGLTYD
+291 IKANDPGGLSYE
-303 EWRNNPRQSPRGDQY
+303 EWQNNPRQSPRGDQY
-318 NTRKSTKQTQA
+318 NTRKTVKQTQA
-329 GLRYERQLSEQDDL
+329 GLRYERQLSQQDDL

-360 PRAPQLNPSHAGGV
+360 PMAPQLKPSHSGGV

-408 MSERRKGVEN
+408 MSEQRKGYEN
-418 FVMVNGAPQYGEE
+418 FVVTNDGVQLGEK

-439 NLMWNIDPYL
+439 NLMWNVDPYL

-454 LTDKLSLDAGVR
+454 LTDKLTFDAGVR

-473 SNDYYVT
+473 SNDHYVT
-480 PGNGDDSGDASYH
+480 EDNPDSSDSTSYH

-518 FETPTIN
+518 FETPTIT
-525 ELSYRSDNQS
+525 ELSYRSKNIA
-535 GLNFG
+535 GLNLG
-540 LQPATNDTVEIGSKT
+540 LKPATNDTVEIGSKL
-555 RIGNGLFTAA
+555 RVANGLLTAA
-565 LFQTNTDNEI
+565 LFQTDTDNEI
-575 VVDASSGGRTSYKN
+575 VADDSAGGRTSYKN

-596 GMELGLDQQFGE
+596 GMELGLDQQFGD
-608 SWRLKAAWTW
+608 SWKLKAAWTW

-623 RTNVCDDASCN
+623 RTNVCGSSDCN

-649 FGYQPDRGWY
+649 FGYQPEQGWY
-659 AGSDIRYMSDIMAND
+659 AGSDIRYMGDIMAND
-674 ENTAKAPSW
+674 ANTAKAPSW

-708 NLFDRSYVGSVIV
+708 NLFDRNYAGSVIV

-732 PGRNYG
+732 PGRNFG
-738 VGLNLAWRFE
+738 IGMNIAWRFE

>member
-1 MKTDGE
+1 
-7 NNHSVPLFNE
+7 
-17 NNVNN
+17 
-22 FQKITKG
+22 
-29 LTCGHMFRLV
+29 
-39 RFTSS
+39 
-44 SMKILSVRT
+44 MKILSVRH

-58 LLFPLIAVAQPGTSD
+58 LLLPLIAAAQTAD

-80 AAPTAVSELDTPAAV
+80 AAPTTVSELDTPAAV

-170 SNIDIGSVDSLDVLR
+170 SNIDIGSVDTIEVLR

-192 GNSSGGVINVTTQT
+192 GNSSGGVINVTSQT
-206 GSQPPTIEASSYY
+206 GTQPPTVEASSYY

-226 YGLKA
+226 YGMKA

-237 GTHAGDVD
+237 GSHAGDVD

-267 LANAKLGVRI
+267 LANARLGVRI
-277 NDVSKLTLLFNSVD
+277 NDVSKLTLLLNSVD
-291 IKANDAGGLTYD
+291 IKANDAGGLTAD
-303 EWRNNPRQSPRGDQY
+303 EWRDNPRQSPRGDQY
-318 NTRKSTKQTQA
+318 NTRKNTRQTQA
-329 GLRYERQLSEQDDL
+329 GLRYERQLSAQDDL

-348 AGERETTQYQSI
+348 AGERETTQFQSI
-360 PRAPQLNPSHAGGV
+360 PRAPQLKPSHAGGV

-383 IDTRWTH
+383 IDTRLTH
-390 RGELLVPVTF
+390 RGELLVPVTL
-400 TTGLDYEN
+400 TAGLDYEN
-408 MSERRKGVEN
+408 MSERRKGYEN
-418 FVMVNGAPQYGEE
+418 FVMVNGAPQYGEQ
-431 GNLRRNER
+431 GALRRNER
-439 NLMWNIDPYL
+439 NLMWNVDPYL

-473 SNDYYVT
+473 SNDYYIT

-500 LKYAVTE
+500 LKYALTD

-540 LQPATNDTVEIGSKT
+540 LKPSTNDTVEIGSKT
-555 RIGNGLFTAA
+555 RIGNGLLTAA

-575 VVDASSGGRTSYKN
+575 VVDSSSGGRTSYKN

-649 FGYQPDRGWY
+649 FGYQPEQGWY

-695 YGKMDMDLFGRVD
+695 YGRMDMDLFGRVD
-708 NLFDRSYVGSVIV
+708 NLFDREYVGSVIV

-738 VGLNLAWRFE
+738 IGLNLAWRFE

>member
-1 MKTDGE
+1 
-7 NNHSVPLFNE
+7 
-17 NNVNN
+17 
-22 FQKITKG
+22 
-29 LTCGHMFRLV
+29 
-39 RFTSS
+39 
-44 SMKILSVRT
+44 MKILSVRL

-58 LLFPLIAVAQPGTSD
+58 LLLPLIAAAQAAD

-80 AAPTAVSELDTPAAV
+80 AAPTTVSELDTPAAV

-170 SNIDIGSVDSLDVLR
+170 SNIDIGSVDTIEVLR

-192 GNSSGGVINVTTQT
+192 GNSSGGVINVTSQT
-206 GSQPPTIEASSYY
+206 GTQPPTVEASSYY

-226 YGLKA
+226 YGMKA

-237 GTHAGDVD
+237 GSHAGDVD

-267 LANAKLGVRI
+267 LANARLGVRI
-277 NDVSKLTLLFNSVD
+277 NDVSKLTLLLNSVD
-291 IKANDAGGLTYD
+291 IKANDAGGLTAD
-303 EWRNNPRQSPRGDQY
+303 EWRDNPRQSPRGDQY
-318 NTRKSTKQTQA
+318 NTRKNTRQTQA
-329 GLRYERQLSEQDDL
+329 GLRYKRQLSAQDDL

-348 AGERETTQYQSI
+348 AGERETTQFQSI
-360 PRAPQLNPSHAGGV
+360 PRAPQLKPSHAGGV

-383 IDTRWTH
+383 IDTRLTH
-390 RGELLVPVTF
+390 RGELLVPVTL
-400 TTGLDYEN
+400 TAGLDYEN
-408 MSERRKGVEN
+408 MSERRKGYEN
-418 FVMVNGAPQYGEE
+418 FVMVNGAPQYGEQ
-431 GNLRRNER
+431 GALRRNER
-439 NLMWNIDPYL
+439 NLMWNVDPYL

-473 SNDYYVT
+473 SNDYYIT

-500 LKYAVTE
+500 LKYALTD

-540 LQPATNDTVEIGSKT
+540 LKPSTNDTVEIGSKT

-575 VVDASSGGRTSYKN
+575 VVDSSSGGRTSYKN

-649 FGYQPDRGWY
+649 FGYQPEQGWY

-695 YGKMDMDLFGRVD
+695 YGRMDMDLFGRID
-708 NLFDRSYVGSVIV
+708 NLFDREYVGSVIV

-738 VGLNLAWRFE
+738 IGLNLAWRFE

>member
-1 MKTDGE
+1 MR
-7 NNHSVPLFNE
+7 H
-17 NNVNN
+17 
-22 FQKITKG
+22 
-29 LTCGHMFRLV
+29 
-39 RFTSS
+39 
-44 SMKILSVRT
+44 

-58 LLFPLIAVAQPGTSD
+58 LLLPLIAAAQAAD

-80 AAPTAVSELDTPAAV
+80 AAPTTVSELDTPAAV

-170 SNIDIGSVDSLDVLR
+170 SNIDIGSVDTLEVLR

-192 GNSSGGVINVTTQT
+192 GNSSGGVINVTSQT
-206 GSQPPTIEASSYY
+206 GTQPPTVEASSYY

-226 YGLKA
+226 YGMKA

-237 GTHAGDVD
+237 GSHAGDVD

-267 LANAKLGVRI
+267 LANARLGVRI
-277 NDVSKLTLLFNSVD
+277 NDVSKLTLLLNSVD
-291 IKANDAGGLTYD
+291 IKANDAGGLTAD
-303 EWRNNPRQSPRGDQY
+303 EWRDNPRQSPRGDQY
-318 NTRKSTKQTQA
+318 NTRKDTRQTQA
-329 GLRYERQLSEQDDL
+329 GLRYERQLSDQDDL

-360 PRAPQLNPSHAGGV
+360 PRAPQLKPSHAGGV

-383 IDTRWTH
+383 IDTRLTH
-390 RGELLVPVTF
+390 RGELLVPVTL
-400 TTGLDYEN
+400 TAGLDYEN
-408 MSERRKGVEN
+408 MSERRKGYEN
-418 FVMVNGAPQYGEE
+418 FVMVNGAPQYGEQ
-431 GNLRRNER
+431 GALRRNER
-439 NLMWNIDPYL
+439 NLMWNVDPYL

-473 SNDYYVT
+473 SNDYYIT

-500 LKYAVTE
+500 LKYALTD

-525 ELSYRSDNQS
+525 ELSYRADNQS

-540 LQPATNDTVEIGSKT
+540 LKPSTNDTVEIGSKT
-555 RIGNGLFTAA
+555 RIGNGLLTAA
-565 LFQTNTDNEI
+565 LFQTDTDNEI
-575 VVDASSGGRTSYKN
+575 VVDSSSGGRTSYKN

-623 RTNVCDDASCN
+623 RTNVCGDASCN

-649 FGYQPDRGWY
+649 FGYQPEQGWY

-695 YGKMDMDLFGRVD
+695 YGRMDMDLFGRVD
-708 NLFDRSYVGSVIV
+708 NLFDREYVGSVIV

-738 VGLNLAWRFE
+738 IGLNLAWRFE

>member
-1 MKTDGE
+1 MR
-7 NNHSVPLFNE
+7 H
-17 NNVNN
+17 
-22 FQKITKG
+22 
-29 LTCGHMFRLV
+29 
-39 RFTSS
+39 
-44 SMKILSVRT
+44 

-58 LLFPLIAVAQPGTSD
+58 LLLPLIAAAQAAD

-80 AAPTAVSELDTPAAV
+80 AAPTTVSELDTPAAV

-170 SNIDIGSVDSLDVLR
+170 SNIDIGSVDTIEVLR

-192 GNSSGGVINVTTQT
+192 GNSSGGVINVTSQT
-206 GSQPPTIEASSYY
+206 GTQPPTVEASSYY

-226 YGLKA
+226 YGMKA

-237 GTHAGDVD
+237 GSHAGDVD

-267 LANAKLGVRI
+267 LANARLGVRI
-277 NDVSKLTLLFNSVD
+277 NDVSKLTLLLNSVD
-291 IKANDAGGLTYD
+291 IKANDAGGLTAD
-303 EWRNNPRQSPRGDQY
+303 EWRDNPRQSPRGDQY
-318 NTRKSTKQTQA
+318 NTRKNTRQTQA
-329 GLRYERQLSEQDDL
+329 GLHYERQLSAQDEL

-348 AGERETTQYQSI
+348 AGERETTQFQSI
-360 PRAPQLNPSHAGGV
+360 PRAPQLKPSHAGGV

-383 IDTRWTH
+383 IDTRLTH
-390 RGELLVPVTF
+390 RGELLVPVTL
-400 TTGLDYEN
+400 TAGLDYEN
-408 MSERRKGVEN
+408 MSERRKGYEN
-418 FVMVNGAPQYGEE
+418 FVMVNGAPQYGEQ
-431 GNLRRNER
+431 GALRRNER
-439 NLMWNIDPYL
+439 NLMWNVDPYL

-473 SNDYYVT
+473 SNDYYIT

-500 LKYAVTE
+500 LKYALTD

-540 LQPATNDTVEIGSKT
+540 LKPSTNDTVEIGSKT

-575 VVDASSGGRTSYKN
+575 VVDSSSGGRTSYKN

-649 FGYQPDRGWY
+649 FGYQPEQGWY

-695 YGKMDMDLFGRVD
+695 YGRMDMDLFGRID
-708 NLFDRSYVGSVIV
+708 NLFDREYVGSVIV

-738 VGLNLAWRFE
+738 IGLNLAWRFE

>member
-1 MKTDGE
+1 
-7 NNHSVPLFNE
+7 
-17 NNVNN
+17 
-22 FQKITKG
+22 
-29 LTCGHMFRLV
+29 
-39 RFTSS
+39 
-44 SMKILSVRT
+44 MKILSVRH

-58 LLFPLIAVAQPGTSD
+58 LLLPLIAAAQAAD

-80 AAPTAVSELDTPAAV
+80 AAPTTVSELDTPAAV

-170 SNIDIGSVDSLDVLR
+170 SNIDIGSVDTIEVLR

-192 GNSSGGVINVTTQT
+192 GNSSGGVINVTSQT
-206 GSQPPTIEASSYY
+206 GTQPPTVEASSYY

-226 YGLKA
+226 YGMKA

-237 GTHAGDVD
+237 GSHAGDVD

-267 LANAKLGVRI
+267 LANARLGVRI
-277 NDVSKLTLLFNSVD
+277 NDVSKLTLLLNSVD
-291 IKANDAGGLTYD
+291 IKANDAGGLTAD
-303 EWRNNPRQSPRGDQY
+303 EWRDNPRQSPRGDQY
-318 NTRKSTKQTQA
+318 NTRKNTRQTQA
-329 GLRYERQLSEQDDL
+329 GLRYERQLSAQDDL

-348 AGERETTQYQSI
+348 AGERETTQFQSI
-360 PRAPQLNPSHAGGV
+360 PRAPQLKPSHAGGV

-383 IDTRWTH
+383 IDTRLTH
-390 RGELLVPVTF
+390 RGELLVPVTL
-400 TTGLDYEN
+400 TAGLDYEN
-408 MSERRKGVEN
+408 MSERRKGYEN
-418 FVMVNGAPQYGEE
+418 FVMVNGAPQYGEQ
-431 GNLRRNER
+431 GALRRNER
-439 NLMWNIDPYL
+439 NLMWNVDPYL

-473 SNDYYVT
+473 SNDYYIT
-480 PGNGDDSGDASYH
+480 PGNGDDSGDANYH

-500 LKYAVTE
+500 LKYALTD

-540 LQPATNDTVEIGSKT
+540 LKPSTNDTVEIGSKT

-575 VVDASSGGRTSYKN
+575 VVDSSSGGRTSYKN

-649 FGYQPDRGWY
+649 FGYQPEQGWY

-695 YGKMDMDLFGRVD
+695 YGRMDMDLFGRID
-708 NLFDRSYVGSVIV
+708 NLFDREYVGSVIV

-738 VGLNLAWRFE
+738 IGLNLAWRFE

>member
-1 MKTDGE
+1 
-7 NNHSVPLFNE
+7 
-17 NNVNN
+17 
-22 FQKITKG
+22 
-29 LTCGHMFRLV
+29 
-39 RFTSS
+39 
-44 SMKILSVRT
+44 MKILSVRH

-58 LLFPLIAVAQPGTSD
+58 LLLPLIAAAQAAD

-80 AAPTAVSELDTPAAV
+80 AAPTTVSELDTPAAV

-170 SNIDIGSVDSLDVLR
+170 SNIDIGSVDTIEVLR

-192 GNSSGGVINVTTQT
+192 GNSSGGVINVTSQT
-206 GSQPPTIEASSYY
+206 GTQPPTVEASSYY

-226 YGLKA
+226 YGMKA

-237 GTHAGDVD
+237 GSHAGDVD

-267 LANAKLGVRI
+267 LANARLGVRI
-277 NDVSKLTLLFNSVD
+277 NDVSKLTLLLNSVD
-291 IKANDAGGLTYD
+291 IKANDAGGLTAD
-303 EWRNNPRQSPRGDQY
+303 EWRDNPRQSPRGDQY
-318 NTRKSTKQTQA
+318 NTRKNTRQTQA
-329 GLRYERQLSEQDDL
+329 GLRYERQLSAQDDL

-348 AGERETTQYQSI
+348 AGERETTQFQSI
-360 PRAPQLNPSHAGGV
+360 PRAPQLKPSHAGGV

-383 IDTRWTH
+383 IDTRLTH
-390 RGELLVPVTF
+390 RGELLVPVTL
-400 TTGLDYEN
+400 TAGLDYEN
-408 MSERRKGVEN
+408 MSERRKGYEN
-418 FVMVNGAPQYGEE
+418 FVMVNGAPQYGEQ
-431 GNLRRNER
+431 GALRRNER
-439 NLMWNIDPYL
+439 NLMWNVDPYL

-473 SNDYYVT
+473 SNDYYIT

-500 LKYAVTE
+500 LKYALTD

-540 LQPATNDTVEIGSKT
+540 LKPSTNDTVEIGSKT
-555 RIGNGLFTAA
+555 RIGNGLFTAT

-575 VVDASSGGRTSYKN
+575 VVDSSSGGRTSYKN

-649 FGYQPDRGWY
+649 FGYQPEQGWY

-695 YGKMDMDLFGRVD
+695 YGRMDMDLFGRID
-708 NLFDRSYVGSVIV
+708 NLFDREYVGSVIV

-738 VGLNLAWRFE
+738 IGLNLAWRFE

>member
-1 MKTDGE
+1 
-7 NNHSVPLFNE
+7 
-17 NNVNN
+17 
-22 FQKITKG
+22 
-29 LTCGHMFRLV
+29 
-39 RFTSS
+39 
-44 SMKILSVRT
+44 MKILSVRH

-58 LLFPLIAVAQPGTSD
+58 LLLPLIAAAQAAD

-80 AAPTAVSELDTPAAV
+80 AAPTTVSELDTPAAV

-170 SNIDIGSVDSLDVLR
+170 SNIDIGSVDTIEVLR

-192 GNSSGGVINVTTQT
+192 GNSSGGVINVTSQT
-206 GSQPPTIEASSYY
+206 GTQPPTVEASSYY

-226 YGLKA
+226 YGMKA

-237 GTHAGDVD
+237 GSHAGDVD

-267 LANAKLGVRI
+267 LANARLGVRI
-277 NDVSKLTLLFNSVD
+277 NDVSKLTLLLNSVD
-291 IKANDAGGLTYD
+291 IKANDAGGLTAD
-303 EWRNNPRQSPRGDQY
+303 EWRDNPRQSPRGDQY
-318 NTRKSTKQTQA
+318 NTRKNTRQTQA
-329 GLRYERQLSEQDDL
+329 GLRYERQLSAQDDL

-348 AGERETTQYQSI
+348 AGERETTQFQSI
-360 PRAPQLNPSHAGGV
+360 PRAPQLKPSHAGGV

-383 IDTRWTH
+383 IDTRLTH
-390 RGELLVPVTF
+390 RGELLVPVTL
-400 TTGLDYEN
+400 TAGLDYEN
-408 MSERRKGVEN
+408 MSERRKGYEN
-418 FVMVNGAPQYGEE
+418 FVMVNGAPQYGEQ
-431 GNLRRNER
+431 GALRRNER
-439 NLMWNIDPYL
+439 NLMWNVDPYL

-473 SNDYYVT
+473 SNDYYIT
-480 PGNGDDSGDASYH
+480 LGNGDDSGDASYH

-500 LKYAVTE
+500 LKYALTD

-540 LQPATNDTVEIGSKT
+540 LKPSTNDTVEIGSKT
-555 RIGNGLFTAA
+555 RIGNGLLTAA
-565 LFQTNTDNEI
+565 LFQTDTDNEI
-575 VVDASSGGRTSYKN
+575 VVDSSSGGRTSYKN

-623 RTNVCDDASCN
+623 RTNVCGDASCN

-649 FGYQPDRGWY
+649 FGYQPEQGWY

-695 YGKMDMDLFGRVD
+695 YGRMDMDLFGRVD
-708 NLFDRSYVGSVIV
+708 NLFDREYVGSVIV

-738 VGLNLAWRFE
+738 IGLNLAWRFE

>member
-1 MKTDGE
+1 
-7 NNHSVPLFNE
+7 
-17 NNVNN
+17 
-22 FQKITKG
+22 
-29 LTCGHMFRLV
+29 
-39 RFTSS
+39 
-44 SMKILSVRT
+44 MKILSVRH

-58 LLFPLIAVAQPGTSD
+58 LLLPLIAAAQAAD

-80 AAPTAVSELDTPAAV
+80 AAPTTVSELDTPAAV

-170 SNIDIGSVDSLDVLR
+170 SNIDIGSVDTIEVLR

-192 GNSSGGVINVTTQT
+192 GNSSGGVINVTSQT
-206 GSQPPTIEASSYY
+206 GTQPPTVEASSYY

-226 YGLKA
+226 YGMKA

-237 GTHAGDVD
+237 GSHAGDVD

-267 LANAKLGVRI
+267 LANARLGVRI
-277 NDVSKLTLLFNSVD
+277 NDVSKLTLLLNSVD
-291 IKANDAGGLTYD
+291 IKANDAGGLTAD
-303 EWRNNPRQSPRGDQY
+303 EWRDNPRQSPRGDQY
-318 NTRKSTKQTQA
+318 NTRKNTRQTQA
-329 GLRYERQLSEQDDL
+329 GLRYERQLSAQDDL

-348 AGERETTQYQSI
+348 AGERETTQFQSI
-360 PRAPQLNPSHAGGV
+360 PRAPQLKPSHAGGV

-383 IDTRWTH
+383 IDTRLTH
-390 RGELLVPVTF
+390 RGELLVPVTL
-400 TTGLDYEN
+400 TVGLDYEN
-408 MSERRKGVEN
+408 MSERRKGYEN
-418 FVMVNGAPQYGEE
+418 FVMVNGAPQYGEQ
-431 GNLRRNER
+431 GALRRNER
-439 NLMWNIDPYL
+439 NLMWNVDPYL

-473 SNDYYVT
+473 SNDYYIT

-500 LKYAVTE
+500 LKYALTD

-540 LQPATNDTVEIGSKT
+540 LKPSTNDTVEIGSKT
-555 RIGNGLFTAA
+555 RIGNGLLTAA
-565 LFQTNTDNEI
+565 LFQTDTDNEI
-575 VVDASSGGRTSYKN
+575 VVDSSSGGRTSYKN

-623 RTNVCDDASCN
+623 RTNVCGDASCN

-649 FGYQPDRGWY
+649 FGYQPEQGWY

-695 YGKMDMDLFGRVD
+695 YGRMDMDLFGRVD
-708 NLFDRSYVGSVIV
+708 NLFDREYVGSVIV

-738 VGLNLAWRFE
+738 IGLNLAWR

>member
-1 MKTDGE
+1 
-7 NNHSVPLFNE
+7 
-17 NNVNN
+17 
-22 FQKITKG
+22 
-29 LTCGHMFRLV
+29 
-39 RFTSS
+39 
-44 SMKILSVRT
+44 MKILSVRHV
-53 AALPA
+53 ALPA
-58 LLFPLIAVAQPGTSD
+58 LLLPLIAAAQAAD

-80 AAPTAVSELDTPAAV
+80 AAPTTVSELDTPAAV

-170 SNIDIGSVDSLDVLR
+170 SNIDIGSVDTIEVLR

-192 GNSSGGVINVTTQT
+192 GNSSGGVINVTSQT
-206 GSQPPTIEASSYY
+206 GTQPPTVEASSYY

-226 YGLKA
+226 YGMKA

-237 GTHAGDVD
+237 GSHAGDVD

-267 LANAKLGVRI
+267 LANARLGVRI
-277 NDVSKLTLLFNSVD
+277 NDVSKLTLLLNSVD
-291 IKANDAGGLTYD
+291 IKANDAGGLTAD
-303 EWRNNPRQSPRGDQY
+303 EWRDNPRQSPRGDQY
-318 NTRKSTKQTQA
+318 NTRKNTRQTQA
-329 GLRYERQLSEQDDL
+329 GLRYERQLSAQDDL

-348 AGERETTQYQSI
+348 AGERETTQFQSI
-360 PRAPQLNPSHAGGV
+360 PRAPQLKPSHAGGV

-383 IDTRWTH
+383 IDTRLTH
-390 RGELLVPVTF
+390 RGELLVPVTL
-400 TTGLDYEN
+400 TAGLDYEN
-408 MSERRKGVEN
+408 MSERRKGYEN
-418 FVMVNGAPQYGEE
+418 FVMVNGAPQYGEQ
-431 GNLRRNER
+431 GALRRNER
-439 NLMWNIDPYL
+439 NLMWNVDPYL

-473 SNDYYVT
+473 SNDYYIT

-500 LKYAVTE
+500 LKYALTD

-540 LQPATNDTVEIGSKT
+540 LKPSTNDTVEIGSKT

-575 VVDASSGGRTSYKN
+575 VVDSSSGGRTSYKN

-649 FGYQPDRGWY
+649 FGYQPEQGWY

-695 YGKMDMDLFGRVD
+695 YGRMDMDLFGRID
-708 NLFDRSYVGSVIV
+708 NLFDREYVGSVIV
-721 NESNGRYYEPA
+721 NESNGR
-732 PGRNYG
+732 
-738 VGLNLAWRFE
+738 

>member
-1 MKTDGE
+1 
-7 NNHSVPLFNE
+7 
-17 NNVNN
+17 
-22 FQKITKG
+22 
-29 LTCGHMFRLV
+29 
-39 RFTSS
+39 
-44 SMKILSVRT
+44 MKILSVRH

-58 LLFPLIAVAQPGTSD
+58 LLLPLIAAAQTAD

-80 AAPTAVSELDTPAAV
+80 AAPTTVSELDTPAAV

-170 SNIDIGSVDSLDVLR
+170 SNIDIGSVDTIEVLR

-192 GNSSGGVINVTTQT
+192 GNSSGGVINVTSQT
-206 GSQPPTIEASSYY
+206 GTQPPTVEASSYY

-226 YGLKA
+226 YGMKA

-237 GTHAGDVD
+237 GSHAGDVD

-267 LANAKLGVRI
+267 LANARLGVRI
-277 NDVSKLTLLFNSVD
+277 NDVSKLTLLLNSVD
-291 IKANDAGGLTYD
+291 IKANDAGGLTAD
-303 EWRNNPRQSPRGDQY
+303 EWRDNPRQSPRGDQY
-318 NTRKSTKQTQA
+318 NTRKNTRQTQA
-329 GLRYERQLSEQDDL
+329 GLRYERQLSAQDDL

-348 AGERETTQYQSI
+348 AGERETTQFQSI
-360 PRAPQLNPSHAGGV
+360 PRTPQLKPSHAGGV

-383 IDTRWTH
+383 IDTRLTH
-390 RGELLVPVTF
+390 RGELLVPVTL
-400 TTGLDYEN
+400 TAGLNYEN
-408 MSERRKGVEN
+408 MSERRKGYEN
-418 FVMVNGAPQYGEE
+418 FVMVNGAPQYGEQ
-431 GNLRRNER
+431 GALRRNER

-473 SNDYYVT
+473 SNDYYIT

-500 LKYAVTE
+500 LKYALTD

-540 LQPATNDTVEIGSKT
+540 LKPSTNDTVEIGSKT
-555 RIGNGLFTAA
+555 RLGNGLLTAA

-575 VVDASSGGRTSYKN
+575 VVDSSSGGRTSYKN

-649 FGYQPDRGWY
+649 FGYQPEQGWY

-695 YGKMDMDLFGRVD
+695 YGRMDMDLFGRVD
-708 NLFDRSYVGSVIV
+708 NLFDREYVGSVIV

-738 VGLNLAWRFE
+738 IGLNLAWRFE